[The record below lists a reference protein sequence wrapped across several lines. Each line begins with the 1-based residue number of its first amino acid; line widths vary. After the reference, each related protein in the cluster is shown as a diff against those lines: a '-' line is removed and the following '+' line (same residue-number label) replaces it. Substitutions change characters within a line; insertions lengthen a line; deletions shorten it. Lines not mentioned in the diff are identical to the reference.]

1 MRSLAKAVAKAAG
14 VERVVLEADG
24 GVLDGAAK
32 VSAVLRDGQRLV
44 ARVPLDLPYDEF
56 DVVVVDFGR
65 AGSGAPSCSPEAPAW
80 VCSRSDVERRAAN
93 AVLDLRRRRAH
104 REAGRTS

>member
-44 ARVPLDLPYDEF
+44 AAPLDLPYDEF

-65 AGSGAPSCSPEAPAW
+65 AGAA
-80 VCSRSDVERRAAN
+80 RRRA
-93 AVLDLRRRRAH
+93 RRRRRPGSAAAATSSAARRTPCWDRRRPSRRT